1 MASLNSTGPTLPL
14 DVFYDGNCPLCHA
27 EMEAIASLNRKGAL
41 NLVNCAASS
50 FDRNAFV
57 QEGVSHEAMM
67 KAMHVRDASGRW
79 WTGPDAFV
87 QMYEQVDQKI
97 IAKFWDSSFLRPFTQ
112 RLYPF
117 IANNRQTLSAL
128 GADKVFSVFTRRV
141 ARQANAR
148 FERQHKTC
156 ADNSCQVP
164 QKGDSNE

>member
-1 MASLNSTGPTLPL
+1 MTTLNLTPPTLPL
-14 DVFYDGNCPLCHA
+14 SVFYDGNCPLCHA
-27 EMEAIASLNRKGAL
+27 EMEAIASLNRQGAL
-41 NLVNCAASS
+41 NLVNCAAPD
-50 FDRNAFV
+50 FDRNLFLH
-57 QEGVSHEAMM
+57 EGITHEAMM

-79 WTGPDAFV
+79 WSGPDAFA
-87 QMYEQVDQKI
+87 QMYEQVDQKT
-97 IAKFWDSSFLRPFTQ
+97 IAKFWGSSFLRPVTQ
-112 RLYPF
+112 RLYPL

-128 GADKVFSVFTRRV
+128 GADKLFSVFTRRM